1 MKKPIRCIRQFL
13 RKSYSSENL
22 NRNKSLDDNNSFKK
36 SQNSE
41 ISFDYSDDDL
51 KNSSIN
57 NNSFNISSSTNKSI
71 IHNQKVNNQI
81 PKIPNYTFET
91 NTNKNEKISIDYFSE
106 DTPLDS
112 LQIIKTEKE
121 DSNLNNII
129 SSNKRIQNSNNNIIN
144 NNSNLNKKLLE
155 KIKEV
160 QFLEQNLKEKN
171 TIIEKQKN
179 EIEKLTLELRKKNV
193 KINI

>member
-1 MKKPIRCIRQFL
+1 MKTPIRGIRQFF
-13 RKSYSSENL
+13 RKTASLESLTN
-22 NRNKSLDDNNSFKK
+22 NKSLDDNNPFKK

-41 ISFDYSDDDL
+41 ISFDFSDDDL
-51 KNSSIN
+51 KNSSM
-57 NNSFNISSSTNKSI
+57 NNSNFNISSSTNKSI

-81 PKIPNYTFET
+81 PKIPNYSFET

>member
-41 ISFDYSDDDL
+41 ISFDYCDDDL

-81 PKIPNYTFET
+81 PKIPNYSFET

>member
-129 SSNKRIQNSNNNIIN
+129 SSKSIQKSNNNIIN

>member
-13 RKSYSSENL
+13 GKSYSTENL

-41 ISFDYSDDDL
+41 ISFDYSDDEL

-144 NNSNLNKKLLE
+144 NNSNLNKKSLE

>member
-1 MKKPIRCIRQFL
+1 MKKPIRCIREFL
-13 RKSYSSENL
+13 RKSYSTENL

-81 PKIPNYTFET
+81 PKIPNYSFET

-106 DTPLDS
+106 DIPLDS

-129 SSNKRIQNSNNNIIN
+129 SSKSIQKSNNNIIN

-179 EIEKLTLELRKKNV
+179 EIEKLTLDLRKKNV

>member
-13 RKSYSSENL
+13 RKSNSSENL

-81 PKIPNYTFET
+81 PKIPNYSFET

>member
-41 ISFDYSDDDL
+41 ISFDYCDDDL

-81 PKIPNYTFET
+81 PKIPNYSFET

-106 DTPLDS
+106 DIPLDS

-155 KIKEV
+155 KIKEI

>member
-13 RKSYSSENL
+13 GKSYSTENL

-41 ISFDYSDDDL
+41 ISFDYCDDDL

-81 PKIPNYTFET
+81 PKIPNYSFET

>member
-1 MKKPIRCIRQFL
+1 MKKPIRCISQFL

-41 ISFDYSDDDL
+41 ISFDYCDDDL

-81 PKIPNYTFET
+81 PKIPNYSFET

-106 DTPLDS
+106 DIPLDS

>member
-41 ISFDYSDDDL
+41 ISFDYCDDDL

>member
-1 MKKPIRCIRQFL
+1 MKKPIRCIREFL
-13 RKSYSSENL
+13 RKSYSTENL

-41 ISFDYSDDDL
+41 ISFDYCDDDL

-81 PKIPNYTFET
+81 PKIPNYSFET

>member
-13 RKSYSSENL
+13 GKSYSTENL

-81 PKIPNYTFET
+81 PKIPNYSFET

-129 SSNKRIQNSNNNIIN
+129 SSNKSIQNSNNNIIN

-179 EIEKLTLELRKKNV
+179 EIEKLT
-193 KINI
+193 

>member
-13 RKSYSSENL
+13 GKSYSTENL

-41 ISFDYSDDDL
+41 ISFDYSDDEL

-71 IHNQKVNNQI
+71 IHNQKVNTQI
-81 PKIPNYTFET
+81 TKIPNYSFET

-129 SSNKRIQNSNNNIIN
+129 YSNKRIQNSNNNIIN

>member
-1 MKKPIRCIRQFL
+1 MKKPIRCIREFL
-13 RKSYSSENL
+13 RKSYSTENL

-41 ISFDYSDDDL
+41 ISLDYSDDDL

-81 PKIPNYTFET
+81 PKIPNYSFET

-106 DTPLDS
+106 DIPLDS

>member
-41 ISFDYSDDDL
+41 ISFDYCDDDL

-81 PKIPNYTFET
+81 PKIPNYSFET
-91 NTNKNEKISIDYFSE
+91 NTNKNEKISIDYF
-106 DTPLDS
+106 
-112 LQIIKTEKE
+112 
-121 DSNLNNII
+121 
-129 SSNKRIQNSNNNIIN
+129 
-144 NNSNLNKKLLE
+144 
-155 KIKEV
+155 
-160 QFLEQNLKEKN
+160 F
-171 TIIEKQKN
+171 
-179 EIEKLTLELRKKNV
+179 
-193 KINI
+193 

>member
-13 RKSYSSENL
+13 GKSYSTENL

-41 ISFDYSDDDL
+41 ISFDYSDDEL

-81 PKIPNYTFET
+81 PKIPNYSFET

-129 SSNKRIQNSNNNIIN
+129 SSKSIQKSNNNIIN

>member
-13 RKSYSSENL
+13 GKSYSTENL

-41 ISFDYSDDDL
+41 ISFDYSDDEL

-129 SSNKRIQNSNNNIIN
+129 SSKSIQKSNNNIIN

>member
-13 RKSYSSENL
+13 GKSYSTENL

-41 ISFDYSDDDL
+41 ISFDYCDDDL

-81 PKIPNYTFET
+81 PKIPNYSFET

-129 SSNKRIQNSNNNIIN
+129 SSKSIQKSNNNIIN

>member
-13 RKSYSSENL
+13 GKSYSTENL

-41 ISFDYSDDDL
+41 ISFDYSDDEL

>member
-81 PKIPNYTFET
+81 PKIPNYSFET